1 MQAPR
6 RMGAQGG
13 TAHGGPG
20 PERQG
25 GEGARAAS
33 PRAPSHGGPRPQGSL
48 LSRQLPPFLD
58 GFFRSSEPVV
68 VRLMGTVSDTLH
80 RLGAHGLGAQSLS
93 IAINSRS
100 FFEDVSVPRAGVG
113 HPPRRQG
120 GPAGRGVE
128 AGGAAWVCP
137 PPPSG
142 WSSTRAQRPAHWVL
156 AFPPGPRAHRACF
169 SLSGKPGGKSCPQLH
184 TWHLGCRCERAVS

>member
-1 MQAPR
+1 M
-6 RMGAQGG
+6 
-13 TAHGGPG
+13 
-20 PERQG
+20 
-25 GEGARAAS
+25 
-33 PRAPSHGGPRPQGSL
+33 
-48 LSRQLPPFLD
+48 
-58 GFFRSSEPVV
+58 V

-137 PPPSG
+137 PTEWLEQHPRSA
-142 WSSTRAQRPAHWVL
+142 SSPLGPRL
-156 AFPPGPRAHRACF
+156 PPGSESSQGLFFPLWKTRGQVLPPTTHVALG
-169 SLSGKPGGKSCPQLH
+169 LSM
-184 TWHLGCRCERAVS
+184 